1 MMGNA
6 RPFEFRV
13 YRYDPQSGEP
23 ARYQSY
29 QVERREK
36 LTVLDGLFDILD
48 NQDGSLAFRFC
59 CRSAVCGSCAMYI
72 DGAYRLA
79 CNTQAEKLG
88 RVVTVSPL
96 PHLRPIKDLA
106 VDMEPFWSRYEQIMP
121 YLINPEPAPDRE
133 RIQSAR
139 DREKF
144 NEMIDCILCG
154 ACYSAC
160 PMVWT
165 HPDFIGP
172 AALTKAYRFASDSRD
187 KALGQRLGVVANEAG
202 IWRCHTILNCADAC
216 PKNIN
221 PTFSIQQ
228 LKKRAFLYRLGF
240 GRK

>member
-1 MMGNA
+1 MMEKTEY
-6 RPFEFRV
+6 FELRV

-29 QVERREK
+29 QVKSREK

-48 NQDGSLAFRFC
+48 HQDGSLAFRSC

-72 DGAYRLA
+72 NGAYRLA
-79 CNTQAEKLG
+79 CNSQAAKMG

-96 PHLRPIKDLA
+96 PHLRPIRDLV
-106 VDMEPFWSRYEQIMP
+106 VDMVPFWSRYEQIMP
-121 YLINPEPAPDRE
+121 YLINPDSPPERE
-133 RIQSAR
+133 RSQSAR

-165 HPDFIGP
+165 REDFIGP
-172 AALTKAYRFASDSRD
+172 AALTKAYRFLADSRD
-187 KALGQRLGVVANEAG
+187 TAVAERLAAVAKEAG
-202 IWRCHTILNCADAC
+202 VWRCHTILNCAEAC
-216 PKNIN
+216 PKAIN

-228 LKKRAFLYRLGF
+228 LKKRALLYRLGF